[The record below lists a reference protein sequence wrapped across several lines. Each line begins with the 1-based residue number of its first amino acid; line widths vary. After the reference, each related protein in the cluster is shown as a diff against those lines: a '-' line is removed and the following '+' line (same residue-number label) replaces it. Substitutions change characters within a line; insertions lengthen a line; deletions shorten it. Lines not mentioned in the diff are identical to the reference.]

1 MKNKWGSNLALFLAA
16 IIWGFAFVAQVEGTK
31 YIGSFTMIGFRFVIG
46 IISLLPVVLIFER
59 GRTDKA
65 ERRLTFKASV
75 ITGIVLFCALSLQ
88 QFGIQITASA
98 GISGFITGLYMIFVP
113 VAYFLFFRKKT
124 GLQVWIGAIAA
135 FAGLFLLCFKPGSGF
150 SFGLGELL
158 LLLGSFLWTAH
169 VILVDHYVKKLR
181 PLHYSWGQFAICALL
196 GMIFTFAFE
205 DVSVSALIDAKWA
218 LLYCGVL
225 SSGCAYTLQV
235 VGQKHA
241 DPTYAVIILSTE
253 SAFSAIGGAIFGI
266 DHISLIGYIGC
277 ALMFV
282 GILCTQVPT
291 RKKRGTAETA
301 DQTVDTDGKNE
312 T

>member
-1 MKNKWGSNLALFLAA
+1 MKSKWTSNAALFLAA

-31 YIGSFTMIGFRFVIG
+31 YIGAFTMIGFRFTIG

-65 ERRLTFKASV
+65 ERKLTLKASL
-75 ITGIVLFCALSLQ
+75 ITGIVLFCAITLQ

-113 VAYFLFFRKKT
+113 FVYLVLFKRKT
-124 GLQVWIGAIAA
+124 GIQVWIGALCA
-135 FAGLFLLCFKPGSGF
+135 FIGLFLLCYKVGEGF
-150 SFGLGELL
+150 AFGLGELL

-169 VILVDHYVKKLR
+169 VMLIEHFGKKLR
-181 PLHYSWGQFAICALL
+181 SLHYSWGQFAVCALL
-196 GMIFTFAFE
+196 GMICAFAFE
-205 DVSVSALIDAKWA
+205 KVSVQALLDAKWA

-235 VGQKHA
+235 VGQKNA

-266 DHISLIGYIGC
+266 DSISWIGYLGC
-277 ALMFV
+277 AFMFA
-282 GILCTQVPT
+282 GILCTQI
-291 RKKRGTAETA
+291 RFKSKKDRETEYLEK
-301 DQTVDTDGKNE
+301 QK
-312 T
+312 